1 MLEYTWKDEKA
12 FETEV
17 FMQYRIVGNTMPAV
31 DILFDQA
38 GESMYTQSGGMVW
51 QSDGIEMSTSTNHVY
66 GEIHSTGTGHNH
78 CFCINRSR

>member
-31 DILFDQA
+31 EILFDQA
-38 GESMYTQSGGMVW
+38 GESMYTQSGGMVG
-51 QSDGIEMSTSTNHVY
+51 SL
-66 GEIHSTGTGHNH
+66 TGLK
-78 CFCINRSR
+78 

>member
-1 MLEYTWKDEKA
+1 MGSISNKIYCWYSEKMLEYTWKDEKA

-31 DILFDQA
+31 EILFDQA

-51 QSDGIEMSTSTNHVY
+51 QSDGIEMLSL
-66 GEIHSTGTGHNH
+66 IH
-78 CFCINRSR
+78 I